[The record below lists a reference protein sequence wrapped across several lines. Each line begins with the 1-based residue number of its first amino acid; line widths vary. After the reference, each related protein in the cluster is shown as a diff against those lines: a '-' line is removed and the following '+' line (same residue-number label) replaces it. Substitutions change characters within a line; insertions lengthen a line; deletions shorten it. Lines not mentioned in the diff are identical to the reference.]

1 MNLAKNSRQLI
12 FQSRR
17 NQKRK
22 NLVSKKQ
29 TQHKHSKPS
38 TTLAMSEAIIPKLFT
53 DLSPYTLCLL
63 RLGLAPGVRSL
74 TRAASSIPLRALL
87 KAVGSTG
94 SDPALSMPSVV
105 WPLTRFRLLIAIG
118 GVSVSEGE
126 RKVGVCEVSTVL
138 EVTEDVM
145 CDSIV
150 VSRIAAICRLGL
162 VKGLRSRVAPG
173 CGPCGTSLPANS
185 ALVNGC

>member
-1 MNLAKNSRQLI
+1 MSGYLSVKKDSEAQDLAS
-12 FQSRR
+12 
-17 NQKRK
+17 KR
-22 NLVSKKQ
+22 
-29 TQHKHSKPS
+29 TQHEHNKPE
-38 TTLAMSEAIIPKLFT
+38 TILAIFEAKTPNMLT

-63 RLGLAPGVRSL
+63 RLGLAFGVRSL

-87 KAVGSTG
+87 KAAGSTG
-94 SDPALSMPSVV
+94 SDPALSTPSVV

-126 RKVGVCEVSTVL
+126 IKVGICEVSTVL

-150 VSRIAAICRLGL
+150 VSRIAAICRWGIVEGL
-162 VKGLRSRVAPG
+162 QSRAAPK
-173 CGPCGTSLPANS
+173 CGSCGISLPANS
-185 ALVNGC
+185 ALVNGHWISFAV